1 MRSFP
6 PCNSLIWHLEMGASP
21 GCSFQGGH
29 KKVFGL
35 KYHKYRTFRRST
47 FIFARTAILTVRTTR
62 TYIKHVISRSTSDAS
77 LSFGF
82 CATLQAAEQAALR
95 EAADTGGVILR
106 VRSLIVGPNHTVA
119 TGVIPAAALAFEHPS
134 EFPGHLLPRSVGT
147 MRLSR
152 TGLLDTDQNDE
163 LGYLVL
169 QTPVVA
175 TGQVPESEDGDS
187 VWVTVAIP
195 DALAAL
201 KPGVSG
207 AACCGRCNRPI
218 SKQRLIAVP
227 NTRVCTNCQRKK
239 ENTCSKP
246 QATSSH

>member
-1 MRSFP
+1 MIQR
-6 PCNSLIWHLEMGASP
+6 N
-21 GCSFQGGH
+21 
-29 KKVFGL
+29 
-35 KYHKYRTFRRST
+35 
-47 FIFARTAILTVRTTR
+47 
-62 TYIKHVISRSTSDAS
+62 TSDAS

-82 CATLQAAEQAALR
+82 CATLQAAEEAALR
-95 EAADTGGVILR
+95 EAADTGGILLR
-106 VRSLIVGPNHTVA
+106 VKSLTVAANPTVA
-119 TGVIPAAALAFEHPS
+119 TGVVPAAALAFERHS
-134 EFPGHLLPRSVGT
+134 EFPGRLLPRSVGT
-147 MRLSR
+147 MRLSK
-152 TGLLDTDQNDE
+152 TDLLDPDQNGE

-195 DALAAL
+195 EAVAAL